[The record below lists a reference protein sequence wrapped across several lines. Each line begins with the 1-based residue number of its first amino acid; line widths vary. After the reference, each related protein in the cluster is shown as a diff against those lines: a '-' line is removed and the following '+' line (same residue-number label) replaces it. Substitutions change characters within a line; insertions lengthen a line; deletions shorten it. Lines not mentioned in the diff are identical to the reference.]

1 MGEKKKEENMRF
13 FWEEPPEKTTSS
25 EFSFRIPKALEIKKM
40 PINVTETDKDI
51 IIRADVPGFKK
62 NEISLNVTENF
73 MEIIAQKKEEK
84 MERTEKMFRHE
95 RSSGSLRRAFTL
107 PQLVDAERAEAKMEN
122 NMLIISIPK
131 LYAVKRRKKKV
142 EIK

>member
-13 FWEEPPEKTTSS
+13 FWEEPPEKTNFTY
-25 EFSFRIPKALEIKKM
+25 RIPKALEIRKM
-40 PINVTETDKDI
+40 PINVSETDKDV

-73 MEIIAQKKEEK
+73 MEIIAQKKEER
-84 MERTEKMFRHE
+84 MERTENTFRHE

-107 PQLVDAERAEAKMEN
+107 PQLVDAERAEAKLEN
-122 NMLIISIPK
+122 SMLIISIPK
-131 LYAVKRRKKKV
+131 LYAAKRKKKRV